1 MGRGAWWLPSMGLQ
15 RVEHYWV
22 TNISSHFTFANWSK
36 PIGLPM
42 TFILFILTEAT
53 LVHKFINFM
62 WMTLHSY
69 SCLHCSMLTTKNL
82 VSIYHHTVDH
92 LCPFH
97 SPHPFFFSSNHLC
110 IYVFGFVWFV
120 HLFYFVYIPYMSEI
134 MWCLSFSIWF
144 ISLSIILLRS
154 IYMVAN
160 GKIPS
165 FLWLS
170 SIPLCIFIYT
180 LMGT

>member
-1 MGRGAWWLPSMGLQ
+1 
-15 RVEHYWV
+15 
-22 TNISSHFTFANWSK
+22 
-36 PIGLPM
+36 
-42 TFILFILTEAT
+42 
-53 LVHKFINFM
+53 
-62 WMTLHSY
+62 MTLHSY

-82 VSIYHHTVDH
+82 VSIYHIYTVDH

-110 IYVFGFVWFV
+110 IYVFDFVLFV
-120 HLFYFVYIPYMSEI
+120 NLFYFVYIPYMSEI

-144 ISLSIILLRS
+144 ISLSIILLKS